1 MLIFSSIKSQLLKI
15 WIKIIETVTHVLEW
29 NLHLILPF
37 LLYHYLNLHQCVPSL
52 VPSYF
57 SDILIATS
65 LEVSFQLRV
74 LSLTSSIYICMYATV
89 RNAHLAES
97 QAELCAFNVAK
108 YLSSSSLSSS
118 ASTSFS
124 PSPSPSSSTDGML
137 KYPQG
142 LFGVRECPLLAC
154 VSLGKYGPGT
164 LSQFLYH
171 CL

>member
-1 MLIFSSIKSQLLKI
+1 MLIFSFMKSQLLRSLI
-15 WIKIIETVTHVLEW
+15 RIIETVTHVLEW
-29 NLHLILPF
+29 NLHLTLPF
-37 LLYHYLNLHQCVPSL
+37 LFDHYLNLHQCVPFL
-52 VPSYF
+52 VPSSF

-65 LEVSFQLRV
+65 LEVSFFF
-74 LSLTSSIYICMYATV
+74 TSSFYICMYATV

-118 ASTSFS
+118 ASTSISFS
-124 PSPSPSSSTDGML
+124 PSAPPSSSTVGML

-164 LSQFLYH
+164 SCQFLYH
-171 CL
+171 CS